1 MAKTLVALGT
11 AAAIGAAALT
21 TFTPAAAQPWVAP
34 VVAGSVIT
42 GAFVGAAVASSP
54 YNYRPRGLFGYN
66 YPNHCG
72 CASYHHP
79 AYAEPADPYVN
90 AQPYYEQQYEQP
102 YYQRYEQPY
111 AQPYYQRYEQPY
123 AQPYYQRYAQPYARP
138 YYQRHASYRPYG
150 RPYVRPYYR
159 ANYRR
164 W

>member
-1 MAKTLVALGT
+1 MTKTLVALGT

-34 VVAGSVIT
+34 VVAGSVVT

-54 YNYRPRGLFGYN
+54 YYYRPRGLFGYFN
-66 YPNHCG
+66 NCG
-72 CASYHHP
+72 CASYHYP
-79 AYAEPADPYVN
+79 AYGAPADPYVY
-90 AQPYYEQQYEQP
+90 AQPYVQPYVQPNYEQ
-102 YYQRYEQPY
+102 YEQPY
-111 AQPYYQRYEQPY
+111 AQPYREQYEQP
-123 AQPYYQRYAQPYARP
+123 YAQPYARP